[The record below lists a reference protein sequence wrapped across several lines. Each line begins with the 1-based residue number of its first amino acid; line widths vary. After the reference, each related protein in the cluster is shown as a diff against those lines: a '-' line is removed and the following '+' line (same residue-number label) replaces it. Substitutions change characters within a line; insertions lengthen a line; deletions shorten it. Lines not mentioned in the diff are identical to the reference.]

1 MPSIIDASVNIA
13 RAASPSA
20 YPILRAKREL
30 GDETVAQ
37 WVVMVLTEAD
47 VMCGGKTP
55 PNVVAMWSRMVLQ
68 QFGHRS
74 VESLCLAVR
83 DGMMGKVYGALTYP
97 QIAEWMN
104 EHEARIMA
112 IVESEGAAHKFTG
125 DNLGSDYLDRAEH
138 DSAAGTIR
146 RQQSLIDSLRRKL
159 DTNNQPKP

>member
-1 MPSIIDASVNIA
+1 MPSTIA
-13 RAASPSA
+13 ANVSISSAASPSA
-20 YPILRAKREL
+20 YPILRAKRDL

-74 VESLCLAVR
+74 VESLCVAIR
-83 DGMMGKVYGALTYP
+83 DGMTSGKVYGALTYP
-97 QIAEWMN
+97 QIAEWMHA
-104 EHEARIMA
+104 HEARIMG

-125 DNLGSDYLDRAEH
+125 DNLGADYLNKMEQ
-138 DSAAGTIR
+138 DSADGTIR
-146 RQQSLIDSLRRKL
+146 KQQRLIDSLRRKL
-159 DTNNQPKP
+159 SNDQNT